1 VDIADDVLD
10 RHHKKNGRPRHPDPA
25 SLELLR
31 HAVETKEDLTR
42 SNSRGPVNERQLTRA
57 KRPTDGQKATQLAF
71 YPARWKSFLED
82 AKGECRAQ
90 HAIENPFPNLV
101 EDLTGSIT
109 ESLTTVLVMWNRD
122 GKQFESGEL
131 LVF

>member
-1 VDIADDVLD
+1 MSVCNLIITSPFDTAQESHCQLLAIVEFRDELCLRCLHLQAEMDTVL
-10 RHHKKNGRPRHPDPA
+10 KF
-25 SLELLR
+25 
-31 HAVETKEDLTR
+31 T
-42 SNSRGPVNERQLTRA
+42 
-57 KRPTDGQKATQLAF
+57 KRPTDGQKPTQLAF

-109 ESLTTVLVMWNRD
+109 ESLTTVLVKWNRD

>member
-1 VDIADDVLD
+1 MDIADDVLD

-31 HAVETKEDLTR
+31 HAVETKEDLTP
-42 SNSRGPVNERQLTRA
+42 SNSRGLVNERQLTRA
-57 KRPTDGQKATQLAF
+57 KRPADGRKPTQFAF
-71 YPARWKSFLED
+71 YPARWKNFLED

-90 HAIENPFPNLV
+90 HAMENPLV

-109 ESLTTVLVMWNRD
+109 ESLTTVRVMWNRD
-122 GKQFESGEL
+122 GTQFEPSEL